1 MRHCLALCL
10 LHACGCAGLQQQCGD
25 PYETGVRDGV
35 LNVNQAGP
43 LAAQC
48 SGFNEARYLEGFAE
62 GFSRRGRVWAL

>member
-1 MRHCLALCL
+1 MRHCLAFCL
-10 LHACGCAGLQQQCGD
+10 LLSAACATQQECAS

-35 LNVNQAGP
+35 LNMNQAGP

-48 SGFNEARYLEGFAE
+48 SGFNQPRYLEGFAE